1 MSIPENPLKGSVEAD
16 QNSPLYTK
24 HEISVVK
31 REEFNKYATA
41 LSGDLQGRTVTVDG
55 ESMPVAQ
62 AINNMY
68 EAYIKLAC
76 NTKLSKEEKN
86 IMADRLT
93 KANESGN
100 ISLLKTQSK
109 LYRIGLYNWLNKE
122 MYKLRLISGTETPDA
137 KAKFGDEDDDDE
149 NALIKGTVSDQ
160 DEVIHPDA
168 VITHDEELGDKE
180 AFMKGKVHFEE
191 DEIPPQGTIT
201 RDDEDSSEILAR
213 KQDPKAKVQF
223 DADIDPKDDDSGNP
237 KATVHIK

>member
-1 MSIPENPLKGSVEAD
+1 MSISDNPLKGSEAD

-41 LSGDLQGRTVTVDG
+41 LSGDLQGRAVTVDG
-55 ESMPVAQ
+55 ETMPVAQ

-86 IMADRLT
+86 LMADRLT
-93 KANESGN
+93 KATESGN

-109 LYRIGLYNWLNKE
+109 LYRVGLYNWLNKE
-122 MYKLRLISGTETPDA
+122 MVKLRLISGTETPDA
-137 KAKFGDEDDDDE
+137 KAKFGEDEPEDE
-149 NALIKGTVSDQ
+149 NALIKGTVSDR
-160 DEVIHPDA
+160 DEEIHPDA

-180 AFMKGKVHFEE
+180 AFIKGKVHFEE
-191 DEIPPQGTIT
+191 DETPSPGTIT
-201 RDDEDSSEILAR
+201 LDDEDSSEITLK
-213 KQDPKAKVQF
+213 KQKPKAEVRF
-223 DADIDPKDDDSGNP
+223 EEDIDSKDDDSGTP
-237 KATVHIK
+237 KATIHIQ